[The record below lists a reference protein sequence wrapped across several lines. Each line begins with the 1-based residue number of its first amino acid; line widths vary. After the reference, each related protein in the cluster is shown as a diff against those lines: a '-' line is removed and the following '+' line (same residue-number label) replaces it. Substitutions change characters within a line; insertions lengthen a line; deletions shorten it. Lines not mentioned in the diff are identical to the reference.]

1 MSKRQHKVIDAHAF
15 LLKAISWSETSCVA
29 TVFSRDYGLVAG
41 IAKGAKRPYSVM
53 RPILSHFQPL
63 IISWSGAGEVKT
75 ITHAEFE
82 GFIALP
88 SKALMSAWY
97 LNELL
102 LRSLL
107 PEDPFPTLYDEYVFA
122 LQNLSSGLDERIVLR
137 RFEWLLLQEVGY
149 GLDESMPDF
158 YQLENEP
165 LLRQRLRHAI
175 DSYLE
180 GKTLNTRKVVTELK
194 SSYPR

>member
-15 LLKAISWSETSCVA
+15 LLKAIPWSETSCVA

-63 IISWSGAGEVKT
+63 VVSWSGTGEVKT
-75 ITHAEFE
+75 ITQAEFD

-102 LRSLL
+102 LRSLP
-107 PEDPFPTLYDEYVFA
+107 PEDSFSILYDEYVFA

-137 RFEWLLLQEVGY
+137 RFEWLLLKEVGY
-149 GLDESMPDF
+149 GMDESMPDF
-158 YQLENEP
+158 YQLESEP
-165 LLRQRLRHAI
+165 LLRQRLRQAI
-175 DSYLE
+175 DNYLE

-194 SSYPR
+194 NSYPR